1 MLLLTFMFTWLSS
14 FSFREKITIEK
25 RITEVYPV
33 FYFFYLGYPNNVLL
47 IIFSRV
53 DYLRALLVSNQ
64 QEIER
69 IKDEHVTSTFLLILY
84 HSQSTIEKDNGE
96 QENARK

>member
-64 QEIER
+64 QEIENSQ
-69 IKDEHVTSTFLLILY
+69 STFLYHIYPDQLILQI
-84 HSQSTIEKDNGE
+84 SFADLKT
-96 QENARK
+96 